1 MHVRA
6 QSIGLLCLLLAACA
20 EPPVP
25 VPVVPAE
32 PVHPRARPAG
42 LVPPTPSGASVAL
55 GQYYAGVQKS
65 LLAQGLLRTD
75 GGGAD
80 VPWNDRILAETFLR
94 IAFRDEY
101 RRGADG
107 FTAGETVTTLRRWQ
121 KPVRVGLIFGPSVP
135 ADDRALE
142 RARIGSYLARLQ
154 KLTGH
159 PIALADQGV
168 NFNIFIVN
176 EDERRAMGPVIAQ
189 AAPNLSP
196 TEVAAVQNL
205 PKETYCLVYA
215 TADKTGAYSSAFAL
229 IRQEHPGLLGLACL
243 HEEIAQA
250 LGLQNDSPQA
260 RPSIF
265 NDDEEFA
272 LLTDMDQQ
280 MLGMLY
286 DARLFPGMTEEQ
298 ARPLVQVMAAERVGG
313 GA

>member
-6 QSIGLLCLLLAACA
+6 PSVGLLCLLLAACA
-20 EPPVP
+20 EPPAPVP
-25 VPVVPAE
+25 VPVLE
-32 PVHPRARPAG
+32 PVHPKARPTD
-42 LVPPTPSGASVAL
+42 LVPPPPSAASVAL
-55 GQYYAGVQKS
+55 SGYYAGVQKS

-75 GGGAD
+75 GGGPD
-80 VPWNDRILAETFLR
+80 TPWDDRILADNFIR

-101 RRGADG
+101 RRGAEG
-107 FTAGETVTTLRRWQ
+107 FTAGETPTTMRRWQ
-121 KPVRVGLIFGPSVP
+121 KPVRVGLIFGRSVP
-135 ADDRALE
+135 AADRALE
-142 RARIGSYLARLQ
+142 RARIGSYLTRLQ
-154 KLTGH
+154 SLTGH
-159 PIALADQGV
+159 PIALAEHDA

-189 AAPNLSP
+189 AAPNLSAA
-196 TEVAAVQNL
+196 EVAAVQNL

-215 TADKTGAYSSAFAL
+215 TTDKTGAYSSAFAL
-229 IRQEHPGLLGLACL
+229 IREEHPTLLSLACL
-243 HEEIAQA
+243 HEEISQG

-286 DARLFPGMTEEQ
+286 DPRLSPGMTEEQ
-298 ARPLVQVMAAERVGG
+298 ARPIVQVLAAERIGG